1 MIFTACMA
9 NLFVAKTHLFAHEVS
24 NFVGSDQILLCCPF
38 SVSAFALSLSYVLY
52 PPPRLV
58 HLFRFHMYVFFFNLF
73 LAVAQFTSAASS
85 AARNVRNDRMQQFLL
100 MCF

>member
-1 MIFTACMA
+1 MA
-9 NLFVAKTHLFAHEVS
+9 NLFVAKTHLFTHELS

-38 SVSAFALSLSYVLY
+38 SRTLLLPCLSHVLH